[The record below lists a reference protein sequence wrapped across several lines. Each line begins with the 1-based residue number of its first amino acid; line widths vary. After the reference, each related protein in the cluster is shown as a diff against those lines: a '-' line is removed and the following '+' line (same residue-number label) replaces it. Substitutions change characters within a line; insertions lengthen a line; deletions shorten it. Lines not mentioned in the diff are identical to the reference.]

1 MSIYK
6 SSASYLRDCK
16 IKTFEE
22 YAKDFRREG
31 VVIDDSIESIKSS
44 DLIKLLQDLQV
55 KHNTTDLTI
64 TTVVTD
70 GYYETANLLI
80 ERLETDVEFN
90 ARVRAKYEYEKA
102 RHKNAQEKLERDR
115 QQELAKLQ
123 QQQDEIQAKINAL
136 Q

>member
-1 MSIYK
+1 MQKFNVPFY
-6 SSASYLRDCK
+6 
-16 IKTFEE
+16 E
-22 YAKDFRREG
+22 YAKNFTYEYVELDESI
-31 VVIDDSIESIKSS
+31 IDDDMESIQSS
-44 DLIKLLQDLQV
+44 DLIKRLQDLQAEY
-55 KHNTTDLTI
+55 NTTNLFLRI
-64 TTVVTD
+64 KIID
-70 GYYETANLLI
+70 GYDEIANLII

-102 RHKNAQEKLERDR
+102 RYKNAQEKRTRDR